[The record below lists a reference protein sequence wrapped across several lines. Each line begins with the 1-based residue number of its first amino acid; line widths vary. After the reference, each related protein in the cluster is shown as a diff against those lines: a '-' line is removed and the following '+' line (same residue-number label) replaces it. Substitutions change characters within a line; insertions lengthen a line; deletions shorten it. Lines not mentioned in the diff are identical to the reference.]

1 MFFFTL
7 TFWNLQLDTEE
18 EKKWMLLCLEC
29 IQNSL
34 VFFFFRKKGIL
45 NSRISLPCYPNIW
58 FLKNREDYFS
68 TAKIHETNEIL
79 PFFPLLYLPPSY
91 VLMPVLLGHINTT
104 GIN

>member
-34 VFFFFRKKGIL
+34 VFFFFLEKKV
-45 NSRISLPCYPNIW
+45 
-58 FLKNREDYFS
+58 FS
-68 TAKIHETNEIL
+68 TAE
-79 PFFPLLYLPPSY
+79 FPYLVTQIFDS
-91 VLMPVLLGHINTT
+91 
-104 GIN
+104 